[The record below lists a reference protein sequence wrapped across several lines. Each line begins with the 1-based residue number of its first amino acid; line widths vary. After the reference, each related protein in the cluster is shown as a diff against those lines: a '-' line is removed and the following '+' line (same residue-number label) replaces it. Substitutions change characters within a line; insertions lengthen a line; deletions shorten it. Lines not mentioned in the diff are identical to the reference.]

1 MAPCQPLQEGNELQ
15 GLQPYD
21 GSCDP
26 AVFGGPAQASSAPPA
41 VRVAPPPEMSSSSGS
56 GRSATEVRALKIH
69 SEAERR
75 RRERINAHLA
85 TLRRMVPDTRQMDK
99 ATLLARVVEQVKH
112 LKRRASEA
120 TQSMP
125 LPPETN
131 EVSIELH
138 TGDTDTDTAATGT
151 DKTVYIKASISCDDR
166 PDLIARLIQA
176 FHGLRLRTVRAD
188 LTSLGGRVQHVFM
201 LCNEEEGWGSA
212 GASLRSLKEAVRQAM
227 ARVAAPQMA
236 YGGTSPFQSKRQRI
250 LESHYSIMS
259 I

>member
-1 MAPCQPLQEGNELQ
+1 MAPFQPLQEGNELQ

-26 AVFGGPAQASSAPPA
+26 AVFGGPAQASSASPA

-56 GRSATEVRALKIH
+56 GRSATEARALKIH

-112 LKRRASEA
+112 LKRRASGA

-138 TGDTDTDTAATGT
+138 TGDTDIAAGT
-151 DKTVYIKASISCDDR
+151 DMTVYIKASISCDDR

-176 FHGLRLRTVRAD
+176 FRGLRLRTVRAD
-188 LTSLGGRVQHVFM
+188 LTSLGGRVQHVFV
-201 LCNEEEGWGSA
+201 LCNEEGWGIA

-236 YGGTSPFQSKRQRI
+236 YGGTSPFESKRQRI

>member
-1 MAPCQPLQEGNELQ
+1 MAACQPLQEGNELQ

-21 GSCDP
+21 VCDP
-26 AVFGGPAQASSAPPA
+26 AVFRGPVLLPRQASSAPPA
-41 VRVAPPPEMSSSSGS
+41 VLVAPLEMSSSSGS
-56 GRSATEVRALKIH
+56 GRSATEARALKVH

-99 ATLLARVVEQVKH
+99 ATLLARVVDQVKL
-112 LKRRASEA
+112 LKRKASEA
-120 TQSMP
+120 THSMA

-138 TGDTDTDTAATGT
+138 TGDNGVIVAGN
-151 DKTVYIKASISCDDR
+151 DKMIYMKASISCDDR
-166 PDLIARLIQA
+166 PDLIAGLTQA

-188 LTSLGGRVQHVFM
+188 LTSLGGRVQHVFV
-201 LCNEEEGWGSA
+201 LCREESWGSA
-212 GASLRSLKEAVRQAM
+212 GASLRSLKEAVRQALD
-227 ARVAAPQMA
+227 RVASPEMA
-236 YGGTSPFQSKRQRI
+236 YGSSPFQSKRQRI

>member
-1 MAPCQPLQEGNELQ
+1 MAACQPLQEGNELQ

-21 GSCDP
+21 GCDP
-26 AVFGGPAQASSAPPA
+26 SVFVGPVLLPRQASSAPPA
-41 VRVAPPPEMSSSSGS
+41 PPEMSSSSGS
-56 GRSATEVRALKIH
+56 GRSATEARALKIH

-75 RRERINAHLA
+75 RRERINAHLT

-99 ATLLARVVEQVKH
+99 ATLLARVVDQVKH
-112 LKRRASEA
+112 LKRKASEA
-120 TQSMP
+120 THSMA

-138 TGDTDTDTAATGT
+138 TGDSGGIVAGT
-151 DKTVYIKASISCDDR
+151 DKMIYIKASISCDDR
-166 PDLIARLIQA
+166 PDLIAELIQA

-188 LTSLGGRVQHVFM
+188 LTSLGGRVQHVFV
-201 LCNEEEGWGSA
+201 LCREEGWGGA
-212 GASLRSLKEAVRQAM
+212 GASLRSLKESVRQAL
-227 ARVAAPQMA
+227 ARVASPEMA
-236 YGGTSPFQSKRQRI
+236 YGSNPFQSKRQRI